1 MRLLWLLSLAACAEP
16 RLCNGSELLCDRSLV
31 QIATPT
37 THNAMS
43 NQDEGWAA
51 PNQRFGMAQ
60 QLTDGI
66 RAMMLD
72 IYRDEGD
79 LKLCHGVCWAG
90 SLALSDGLKT
100 IADFL
105 AQNPHEVVVLILESY
120 VDSNDLRTAFSD
132 AGLLDQLHRQEP
144 GQAWPSLGDMI
155 DRGQRL
161 VVLTD
166 QGADP
171 SIGIMPVWQHA
182 FETPFA
188 ARSKDELRCELGRGE
203 AGNALFI
210 FNHFLTAP
218 IATEALA
225 ETINHNPFL
234 LQRSRDCQ
242 ATIGQIPNFVTV
254 DFYSI
259 GDLLAVTA
267 TLNQTP

>member
-1 MRLLWLLSLAACAEP
+1 MKLVWLLGLAACSDP
-16 RLCNGSELLCDRSLV
+16 RLCNGSQQLCDRSLV
-31 QIATPT
+31 QIAIPT

-43 NQDEGWAA
+43 NQEEGWVA
-51 PNQRFGMAQ
+51 PNQRFGLVQ
-60 QLTDGI
+60 QLDDGI

-72 IYRDEGD
+72 IYRDEGA

-90 SLALSDGLKT
+90 SLNLGHGLKT

-105 AQNPHEVVVLILESY
+105 TQNPHEVLTLILESY
-120 VDSNDLRTAFSD
+120 VDSNDLRTAFSE
-132 AGLLDQLHRQEP
+132 AGLTDQLHQQDP
-144 GQAWPSLGDMI
+144 SQAWPSLTEMI
-155 DRGQRL
+155 DAGRRL

-166 QGADP
+166 RGADP
-171 SIGIMPVWQHA
+171 SIGLLPVWEHA

-188 ARSKDELRCELGRGE
+188 AQSKDDLVCELGRGD

-218 IATEALA
+218 LASEALA

-234 LQRSRDCQ
+234 LERSRDCQ
-242 ATIGQIPNFVTV
+242 AARGQIPNFVTV

-259 GDLLAVTA
+259 GDVIAVTSA
-267 TLNQTP
+267 LNQAP